1 MHKKIKAPKV
11 KEIFHT
17 KDGET
22 YKYFMVV
29 WYDRS
34 GKRQRKQFNNRQEA
48 ALFASETH
56 TAMLNDGASRRILS
70 TILAEPV
77 LRKCESAIERL
88 GNKYGLD
95 EVVEF
100 FLKHHRE
107 ASFKISMEEASVQF
121 LGSQEGRMREASL
134 HEFRRTLR
142 AFTTQ
147 TGNPNVDEITHDTV
161 ERYMQSLRAKDGV
174 NAAAPKT
181 LNNNRKSLM
190 RFFNWCIEKPQKFIE
205 INPLADIKA
214 LTIEKGDVETMS
226 SQKVADLMR
235 YVEGFKGGSLVRYFA
250 LAIFA
255 GVRPHGEMGRLNKKD
270 SAIDLDN
277 GVIKIAGSVA
287 KMGDSRQIEIQPN
300 LRQWLTKYQGPIF
313 PKGSSRDITAIR
325 AQFELCEA
333 KHHDVMRHT
342 FISNH
347 VQAFDSF
354 AQTAIQA
361 GNSETIIRKHYFNVT
376 SKAEALKFWQIA
388 PAA

>member
-1 MHKKIKAPKV
+1 MHRKIKPPKV
-11 KEIFHT
+11 KEIHHS

-34 GKRQRKQFNNRQEA
+34 GKRQRKQFTTRQEA

-70 TILAEPV
+70 TILPEPV
-77 LRKCESAIERL
+77 LRKCELAVERL
-88 GNKYGLD
+88 GNKYDIG
-95 EVVEF
+95 ECVEF
-100 FLKHHRE
+100 FLKHFRDP
-107 ASFKISMEEASVQF
+107 SFKISMQEASIQF
-121 LGSQEGRMREASL
+121 LGSQEGRIRKASMD
-134 HEFRRTLR
+134 EFRRTLR
-142 AFTTQ
+142 AFTAQ
-147 TGNPNVDEITHDTV
+147 TGNPFVHDITHDTV

-181 LNNNRKSLM
+181 INNNRKSLM

-205 INPLADIKA
+205 VNPLADIKA
-214 LTIEKGDVETMS
+214 LTIEKGDIETIS
-226 SQKVADLMR
+226 SDKVADLMR
-235 YVEGFKGGSLVRYFA
+235 YVEGYKGGSLVRYFA
-250 LAIFA
+250 LAIFG
-255 GVRPHGEMGRLNKKD
+255 GVRPHGEMNRLAEKD

-300 LRQWLTKYQGPIF
+300 LRQWLTKYEGPIF

-325 AQFELCEA
+325 AKFELCEA

-354 AQTAIQA
+354 AQTALQA
-361 GNSETIIRKHYFNVT
+361 GNSEQIIRKHYFNVT

-388 PAA
+388 PSA